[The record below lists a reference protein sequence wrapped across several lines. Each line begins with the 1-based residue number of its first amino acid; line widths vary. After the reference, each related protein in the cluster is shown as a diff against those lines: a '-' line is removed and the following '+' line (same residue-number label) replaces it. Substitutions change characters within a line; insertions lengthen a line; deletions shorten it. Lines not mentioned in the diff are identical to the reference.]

1 VTRLPITVFSDF
13 VCPYSY
19 VAESSLY
26 QLDLDQVE
34 LRFRGTDT
42 VAVGATDTAGPGDS
56 DETLRALAAEAGVV
70 IQTNP
75 LGARTWKAH
84 EATRFARQVGR
95 EIELRR
101 GIFDAYWREGLDIG
115 RIDVLTSLAPAA
127 GIDPIDLKI
136 ALDIDRFEGDVQADI
151 DLAAR
156 LRITATPT
164 IFLGTGKSARIVVGA
179 LGLEALRHLILG
191 TIQNATVNE

>member
-1 VTRLPITVFSDF
+1 LPITVFSDF

-19 VAESSLY
+19 VVESTLY
-26 QLDLDQVE
+26 ELDQDRVE
-34 LRFRGTDT
+34 LRFRATDT
-42 VAVGATDTAGPGDS
+42 VPVGAKGTPAPGDS
-56 DETLRALAAEAGVV
+56 GETLRALADEAGVV
-70 IQTNP
+70 IRTNP

-84 EATRFARQVGR
+84 EATHFARQVGQ

-101 GIFDAYWREGLDIG
+101 GIFDAYLRDGLDIG

-127 GIDPIDLKI
+127 GIDPIGLKI
-136 ALDIDRFEGDVQADI
+136 ALDIDRFQRDVQADI

-164 IFLGTGKSARIVVGA
+164 IFLGSGKSARILVGA
-179 LGLEALRHLILG
+179 LGSEALRLLVLG
-191 TIQNATVNE
+191 TIQNATANE